1 MNNIYKIGLSKKFL
15 LVAFPFLIGLV
26 IFLTLRSFSH
36 EAEVVKV
43 KVGSIRNSVTGNVQI
58 LAEQTF
64 ELITEAQGKVVEV
77 ALLPFGKPVEVK
89 EGDVLFELDS
99 SDLNRSL
106 RRVLLGRD
114 SLTKKLKL
122 GSSLAAQL
130 EIERKDLNA
139 TREIYNKDGI
149 ADLDFEKKVLYLNNL
164 ERSVEIEK
172 ITNSEALDSYE
183 IEEDRLIHELN
194 KRKIKSPITG
204 LLVNSMIKPGD
215 RIFPGQVVG
224 KVLSHERVVKVSLNE
239 DDFNGLNEGQ
249 KVGVTLF
256 AYGQHIFEGKID
268 RLSATIDPTTGRRR
282 YL

>member
-1 MNNIYKIGLSKKFL
+1 MNSIYKIGLSKKFL

-26 IFLTLRSFSH
+26 IFLTSRSFSH

-64 ELITEAQGKVVEV
+64 ELITEAQGKVVKV

-183 IEEDRLIHELN
+183 IEEDRLPE
-194 KRKIKSPITG
+194 
-204 LLVNSMIKPGD
+204 MW
-215 RIFPGQVVG
+215 
-224 KVLSHERVVKVSLNE
+224 LNE
-239 DDFNGLNEGQ
+239 HL
-249 KVGVTLF
+249 
-256 AYGQHIFEGKID
+256 
-268 RLSATIDPTTGRRR
+268 
-282 YL
+282 